1 MRRLRAWL
9 AALAAAGTFTASSG
23 EARAWYFPEH
33 IVIGQDGVSEL
44 PRPIRGVLDDAIA
57 RARRDGLRVCASAD
71 TKLESVVQRKPLV
84 TKMVQTDVSVECVPY
99 AALPAIAGDHAV
111 SAADLRAIVTGT
123 RGLELTSAAAYEWG
137 RFHQALEAGP
147 NATIERMSYVHEL
160 DVDFY
165 FLDPGYET
173 RAGATRAHFV
183 DASHTVAEI
192 ARHAADAGAIDNAL
206 GQFLAHHVRSL
217 ESAARGDSTDAIL
230 EHALAVHFLED
241 AFSAGHLVMT
251 DETWRVGGNA
261 GTRRRHDFFDA
272 RGLRVAR
279 ALNASPCDA
288 LAASAAELTPCWTT
302 TGDGWLGT
310 SPDASDRLH
319 AARAV
324 AKTELALA
332 IALDPDRVVAAVEA
346 LDERERIAVGALVD
360 PLPWWT
366 LPPDDR
372 GRCSPSAVRGAKLVR
387 GAASAVPA
395 LREAA
400 LVPAVV
406 VGQLASPRLFDP
418 AFVTDALEPCKPSEG
433 DDGDG
438 ACGPSRALALGTVG
452 ASMVRPVLA
461 EWPASEREPDTL
473 AGESHIDHGFA
484 LQLLANA
491 NAGALFPPRAP
502 IDFFAPAVGV
512 SVGASYRSGTYLPGR
527 RNRALGEINIGISEA
542 LHYDTRGQAGSNP
555 HVTMLDQEIRWP
567 GVYEVLT
574 SYLLPLNLQKNHDE
588 GTFIFLSGARIHE
601 MLGSDPTLALWG
613 VDVEIAAAAL
623 SNGKGAYPLYTV
635 SPELRF
641 YLGAADAG
649 AADRSLPHRW
659 GPTIGLVFT
668 GGYANLL

>member
-1 MRRLRAWL
+1 MRPVRACL
-9 AALAAAGTFTASSG
+9 AALAVAGTLTASG
-23 EARAWYFPEH
+23 EAHAWYFPEH
-33 IVIGQDGVSEL
+33 VVIGQDGVSEL
-44 PRPIRGVLDDAIA
+44 PRPIRGVLEDAIA
-57 RARRDGLRVCASAD
+57 RARKDGLRVCAPAD
-71 TKLESVVQRKPLV
+71 AKLEGVARRKPLV
-84 TKMVQTDVSVECVPY
+84 TKMVRTDVSVECVPY
-99 AALPAIAGDHAV
+99 AALPALAADHAI
-111 SAADLRAIVTGT
+111 SAEALRAVVTGT
-123 RGLELTSAAAYEWG
+123 KGIELTSAAAYEWG
-137 RFHQALEAGP
+137 RFHEALEHGP
-147 NATIERMSYVHEL
+147 NATMERMQYVHEL

-173 RAGATRAHFV
+173 RAAATRSHFV
-183 DASHTVAEI
+183 DASRSVAEL
-192 ARHAADAGAIDNAL
+192 ARRAADAGAVDNAL

-217 ESAARGDSTDAIL
+217 ESAARGDATDAIL
-230 EHALAVHFLED
+230 EHAFAVHFLED

-251 DETWRVGGNA
+251 DSTWLDGGNS

-272 RGLRVAR
+272 RGLLVAR

-288 LAASAAELTPCWTT
+288 LHAGAAELTPCWTT
-302 TGDGWLGT
+302 SGDGWLGT
-310 SPDASDRLH
+310 APDASDRLH

-324 AKTELALA
+324 AKSDLALA
-332 IALDPDRVVAAVEA
+332 IALDPERVVSAVDA

-372 GRCSPSAVRGAKLVR
+372 GRCTPSAVRGAKLVR

-395 LREAA
+395 LRSAA
-400 LVPAVV
+400 LAPAIVI
-406 VGQLASPRLFDP
+406 GQRAAPRLFDP
-418 AFVTDALEPCKPSEG
+418 AFVADALEPCKPSES

-438 ACGPSRALALGTVG
+438 ACGPSRALAVGTVG

-527 RNRALGEINIGISEA
+527 RNRALGEINLGISEA

-574 SYLLPLNLQKNHDE
+574 SYLLPLDLRKNHDE
-588 GTFIFLSGARIHE
+588 GTFIFLSGARAHE
-601 MLGSDPTLALWG
+601 MLGSDPTIAFWG
-613 VDVEIAAAAL
+613 FDFEIAAAAL
-623 SNGKGAYPLYTV
+623 SNGRGAYPLYSV

-649 AADRSLPHRW
+649 AADRSLPHKW
-659 GPTIGLVFT
+659 GPTIGLVLT
-668 GGYANLL
+668 GGYATFL